1 MRMLILS
8 LMACFL
14 VGCTTPS
21 TTNIRALN
29 KFEES
34 FEFDIQDN
42 EIMLRRAMDFVLD
55 VNLRE
60 PKTKYIVMYRP
71 EQGEFIDQFVLRM
84 KAKGIAKYR
93 YKLEAAPETQSK
105 AVSILATYIQITSQD
120 CGTLTFHNADYYPFG
135 CSVEH
140 NRGISLVNPLEE

>member
-1 MRMLILS
+1 
-8 LMACFL
+8 
-14 VGCTTPS
+14 
-21 TTNIRALN
+21 
-29 KFEES
+29 
-34 FEFDIQDN
+34 
-42 EIMLRRAMDFVLD
+42 MDFVLD
-55 VNLRE
+55 VNQRE

-84 KAKGIAKYR
+84 KTKGIAKYR

-120 CGTLTFHNADYYPFG
+120 CGTLTFHNANDYPFG